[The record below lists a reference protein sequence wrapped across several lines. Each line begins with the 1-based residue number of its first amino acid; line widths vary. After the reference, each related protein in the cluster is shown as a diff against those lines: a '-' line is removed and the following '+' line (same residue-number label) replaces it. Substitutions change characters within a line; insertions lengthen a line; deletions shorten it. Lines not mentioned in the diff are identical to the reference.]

1 MFQKFKLKV
10 GHRKLRKSLKGV
22 TRNRLVYNLD
32 SARHVGILFNATP
45 MDIYNPIKA
54 FSHELEARGI
64 NVEMLAFYGGK
75 ELPASYI
82 SYKKIYFFTKKELNW
97 YKKPKDPVVDEFAQK
112 EFDILIDLSM
122 DEVFPLQWIATL
134 SRAKFKVGNLSYYG
148 TPNDLIINIKP
159 GEDIEYLLSQ
169 VKHYLELI
177 NNSFTQVEKGELKV

>member
-1 MFQKFKLKV
+1 MFHKFKLKV
-10 GHRKLRKSLKGV
+10 GHRKLRKSLRGV

-32 SARHVGILFNATP
+32 SARYVGILFNATAKD
-45 MDIYNPIKA
+45 MYNPIRA
-54 FSHELEARGI
+54 FSNELEGRGI

-82 SYKKIYFFTKKELNW
+82 SNKKMHFFTKKELNW
-97 YKKPKDPVVDEFAQK
+97 YKKPKDPAVDEFVEK

-122 DEVFPLQWIATL
+122 EEVFPLQWIATL

-159 GEDIEYLLSQ
+159 SEDIEYLLSQ

-177 NNSFTQVEKGELKV
+177 NNKFAQAENSK